1 MKALDGF
8 SAVVGQDRLSRCEI
22 RFFGGEPLIGF
33 DLIRKVVDHAP
44 WCRKW
49 VINTNGTLVDDCI
62 AHFLSQ
68 KGFSVLVSL
77 DGLSAVNDSQRFF
90 PSGKGTFDRIVD
102 SLQSLITHDNDV
114 GVLTVVTERNMHDL
128 LTFIDFLKKL
138 GIRSLGL
145 GTERFGCSRFS
156 PEVENTMGS
165 LILDSWAYGSEQGIK
180 VGGFWRWILTRLM
193 KGGTRFCSG
202 AGEEV
207 SVSPEGELYS
217 CHAQAEKIGDVYH
230 FDKVIANQAY
240 LRSVRHVAGLIT
252 ECSGC
257 RIEGMCCG
265 GCVANFEKGE
275 KYRDDKWCCFH
286 NSIVDQFLD
295 RLFEDP
301 SFAGRLR

>member
-1 MKALDGF
+1 MITFA
-8 SAVVGQDRLSRCEI
+8 R
-22 RFFGGEPLIGF
+22 
-33 DLIRKVVDHAP
+33 
-44 WCRKW
+44 
-49 VINTNGTLVDDCI
+49 GTLSGHV
-62 AHFLSQ
+62 Q
-68 KGFSVLVSL
+68 GFKRLRAFEL
-77 DGLSAVNDSQRFF
+77 I
-90 PSGKGTFDRIVD
+90 SGAIPPGK
-102 SLQSLITHDNDV
+102 Q
-114 GVLTVVTERNMHDL
+114 
-128 LTFIDFLKKL
+128 
-138 GIRSLGL
+138 IR
-145 GTERFGCSRFS
+145 
-156 PEVENTMGS
+156 

-265 GCVANFEKGE
+265 GCVANFEKGD
-275 KYRDDKWCCFH
+275 KYRDDKWCCFL

-301 SFAGRLR
+301 SFAGD